1 MTATVRV
8 PLGDASYDIVL
19 GQGILAGLPDYLQRY
34 CPAAQYAVITDSS
47 VAPLYGREVASAAEQ
62 VGHTHLVAFP
72 AGEWNKNRETWAD
85 LTDQL
90 LRAELDRDA
99 VVIALGGGVVGD
111 LAGFVAATYLR
122 GVRCLQVP
130 TSLLAMID
138 SAIGGKTG
146 VDTEAGK
153 NLVGAF
159 HQPEAVVADV
169 ATLSTLPPVQ
179 LAAGMAEALKHGVI
193 ADADYFARML
203 DRHEAIG
210 RRDLAALFDVVRR
223 SVEIKAAV
231 VGADER
237 ERGKRSILNFG
248 HTMAHALE
256 TAFGYELLHGEAV
269 AIGMVAEAELGEEI
283 GISQAG
289 TASQVRKAVEAFDL
303 PTAAPGRVD
312 RERLL
317 GAMRRDKKARDG
329 TVRFA
334 LPARL
339 GEMARGEG
347 GEWTV
352 AAPERAV
359 RAILERIG

>member
-1 MTATVRV
+1 
-8 PLGDASYDIVL
+8 VL
-19 GQGILAGLPDYLQRY
+19 GEGILAELPEYLQRY
-34 CPAAQYAVITDSS
+34 CPASHYAVITDSS
-47 VAPLYGREVASAAEQ
+47 VAPLYGRQVASAAEQ
-62 VGHTHLVAFP
+62 VGHAHLLAFP

-85 LTDQL
+85 LTDEL
-90 LRAELDRDA
+90 LRARLDRDL

-122 GVRCLQVP
+122 GVRCAQLP

-159 HQPEAVVADV
+159 HQPEVVVADV
-169 ATLSTLPPVQ
+169 ATLSTLPQVQ

-193 ADADYFARML
+193 ADAEYFTHMREQH
-203 DRHEAIG
+203 DAI
-210 RRDLAALFDVVRR
+210 RRSDLTALLHVVRR
-223 SVEIKAAV
+223 SVEIKAQV

-237 ERGKRSILNFG
+237 ERGKRAILNFG

-256 TAFGYELLHGEAV
+256 AAFGYELLHGEAV

-283 GISQAG
+283 GVSEAG
-289 TASQVRKAVEAFDL
+289 TASQVRGALETFGL
-303 PTAAPGRVD
+303 PTTAPANVD
-312 RERLL
+312 QERMLE
-317 GAMRRDKKARDG
+317 AMRQDKKARGG

-334 LPARL
+334 LPTRL
-339 GEMARGEG
+339 GEMARGEAG
-347 GEWTV
+347 GWTIE
-352 AAPERAV
+352 APERAV
-359 RAILERIG
+359 SAILDRIA

>member
-1 MTATVRV
+1 MRV

-19 GQGILAGLPDYLQRY
+19 GEGILAELPDYLRRY
-34 CPAAQYAVITDSS
+34 CPASEYAVITDSS
-47 VAPLYGREVASAAEQ
+47 VAPLYGRQVASAAEQ
-62 VGHTHLVAFP
+62 VGRTHLIAFP

-90 LRAELDRDA
+90 LRARLDRDA

-122 GVRCLQVP
+122 GVRCLQIP

-193 ADADYFARML
+193 ADADYFSRML
-203 DRHEAIG
+203 ERHEAI
-210 RRDLAALFDVVRR
+210 RQRDPEALFDVVRR
-223 SVEIKAAV
+223 SVEIKAEV
-231 VGADER
+231 VGADEQ

-256 TAFGYELLHGEAV
+256 AALGYELLHGEAV
-269 AIGMVAEAELGEEI
+269 AIGMVAEAQLGEEI
-283 GISQAG
+283 GVSQEG
-289 TASQVRKAVEAFDL
+289 TASQVRSGVETFGL
-303 PTAAPGRVD
+303 PTSTPAGVD
-312 RERLL
+312 HARMLET
-317 GAMRRDKKARDG
+317 MRRDKKARAG

-334 LPARL
+334 LPRRL
-339 GEMARGEG
+339 GDMARGEA
-347 GEWTV
+347 GEWTI

-359 RAILERIG
+359 SAILDRIG

>member
-1 MTATVRV
+1 MRV
-8 PLGDASYDIVL
+8 PLGDASYDVVL
-19 GQGILAGLPDYLQRY
+19 GEGILTELPEYLRRY
-34 CPAAQYAVITDSS
+34 CPSSFYAVITDSS
-47 VAPLYGREVASAAEQ
+47 VAPLYGRAVAGAAEQ
-62 VGHTHLVAFP
+62 VGHAQLVAFP

-90 LRAELDRDA
+90 LRAGLDREG
-99 VVIALGGGVVGD
+99 VIVALGGGVVGD

-122 GVRCLQVP
+122 GVRCVQVP

-169 ATLSTLPPVQ
+169 ATLATLPPVQ

-193 ADADYFARML
+193 ADADYFSAML
-203 DRHEAIG
+203 ERCEAIR
-210 RRDLAALFDVVRR
+210 RRDLAVLFDVVRR
-223 SVEIKAAV
+223 SVEIKAEV

-237 ERGKRSILNFG
+237 ERGRRAVLNFG
-248 HTMAHALE
+248 HTVAHGLE
-256 TAFGYELLHGEAV
+256 AAFGYELLHGEAV
-269 AIGMVAEAELGEEI
+269 AIGMVAEAELAEALGVCP
-283 GISQAG
+283 AG
-289 TASQVRKAVEAFDL
+289 TASQIRAAVEAFGL
-303 PTAAPGRVD
+303 PSTAPAKVD
-312 RERLL
+312 REHMLQ
-317 GAMRRDKKARDG
+317 AMGRDKKARDG

-334 LPARL
+334 LPSRI
-339 GEMARGEG
+339 GEMARGEADG
-347 GEWTV
+347 WTI

-359 RAILERIG
+359 SAILDRIG